1 MVAPYWR
8 PEAGLAVLILPSAY
22 LLLLLFTLKIYFL
35 APIRSSALSMV
46 LSAVILLLVADLIHA
61 HGVTTRWYE
70 PGTAV
75 DLLWFAVYGLLERLQ
90 KAIPDSQTVSVGVTS
105 FREGDAPKAL
115 LERADAALYRAKEGG
130 RDRIVVA

>member
-1 MVAPYWR
+1 VVAPYWR

-22 LLLLLFTLKIYFL
+22 
-35 APIRSSALSMV
+35 P
-46 LSAVILLLVADLIHA
+46 VADLIHA